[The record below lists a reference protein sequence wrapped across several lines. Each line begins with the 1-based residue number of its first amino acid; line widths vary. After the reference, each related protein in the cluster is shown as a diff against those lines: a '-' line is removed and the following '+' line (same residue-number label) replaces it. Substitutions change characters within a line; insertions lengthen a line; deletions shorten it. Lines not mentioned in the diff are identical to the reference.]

1 MGFFPESIHRCF
13 PSLAIQV
20 GRSRAARFLDKE
32 LRAVLGKSPHPR
44 RYVDFLAEVS
54 LKAGEPDSV
63 LIHLE
68 VQGSKAP
75 GFASRMLVYH
85 AALLQRFKRPVMSLA
100 ILADPNPS
108 WRPRTLPSGVD
119 GMGNRF
125 EFPICKLSDFT
136 DAELESDPNPVN
148 LVILAERVRRR
159 HRRDP
164 VARRE
169 GKVALF
175 RRMAVLMKSRRY
187 SEEQRRVL
195 TRVLDWSI
203 PLPEAEELVF
213 LEHLRQIQGDTPMT
227 YLTTFERH
235 ALRKGMEQ
243 GLEQG
248 LERGRHE
255 GLERGLERGLEQGLE
270 RGRLEGRQKGRKEGR
285 QEGREDGLRAGWVEA
300 VKALATVRFPDW
312 KPAWN
317 RHLESLDDAEVL
329 QDWLRRATVS
339 PNGAAF
345 LAAIGKRP
353 ERTHAETRRRGGKR
367 SGVFRVES

>member
-20 GRSRAARFLDKE
+20 DRSRSARFLDKE
-32 LRAVLGKSPHPR
+32 LRAVLGKSPRPR
-44 RYVDFLAEVS
+44 RYVDLLAEVP
-54 LKAGEPDSV
+54 LKAGEPDLV
-63 LIHLE
+63 LFHLE
-68 VQGSKAP
+68 VQGSEDP

-85 AALLQRFKRPVMSLA
+85 AALLQRFQRPVMSLA
-100 ILADPNPS
+100 ILSDPNPK
-108 WRPRTLPSGVD
+108 WCPTVVVSGI
-119 GMGNRF
+119 GEIGNRF
-125 EFPICKLSDFT
+125 EFPICKLSEFT

-243 GLEQG
+243 GLEK
-248 LERGRHE
+248 GRHE

-270 RGRLEGRQKGRKEGR
+270 RGRLEGRQ
-285 QEGREDGLRAGWVEA
+285 DGQRLGWEEALKASVEA
-300 VKALATVRFPDW
+300 RFPDW
-312 KPAWN
+312 KPSWN
-317 RHLESLDDAEVL
+317 RHLETAADAEL
-329 QDWLRRATVS
+329 LRVWHRLMMTVPS
-339 PNGAAF
+339 GAAF

-353 ERTHAETRRRGGKR
+353 EGTRAETRRRGGKR
-367 SGVFRVES
+367 SGVLRVES

>member
-20 GRSRAARFLDKE
+20 DRSRAARFLDKE
-32 LRAVLGKSPHPR
+32 LRAVLGKSPRPR
-44 RYVDFLAEVS
+44 RFVDLLAEVP
-54 LKAGEPDSV
+54 LKAGEPDPV

-68 VQGSKAP
+68 VQGNEDP
-75 GFASRMLVYH
+75 GFASRMLFYH
-85 AALLQRFKRPVMSLA
+85 AALLQRFQRPVMSLA
-100 ILADPNPS
+100 ILSNPNPS
-108 WRPRTLPSGVD
+108 WRPSMLTSGVD

-125 EFPICKLSDFT
+125 EFPICKLSEFT

-235 ALRKGMEQ
+235 ALRKGLEQ
-243 GLEQG
+243 GLEQ
-248 LERGRHE
+248 GRHE
-255 GLERGLERGLEQGLE
+255 GLERGLERG
-270 RGRLEGRQKGRKEGR
+270 RQ
-285 QEGREDGLRAGWVEA
+285 DGLRAGWVEA
-300 VKALATVRFPDW
+300 VKALAAVRFPDW

-353 ERTHAETRRRGGKR
+353 EGTPAETRRRGGKR
-367 SGVFRVES
+367 SGELRVES